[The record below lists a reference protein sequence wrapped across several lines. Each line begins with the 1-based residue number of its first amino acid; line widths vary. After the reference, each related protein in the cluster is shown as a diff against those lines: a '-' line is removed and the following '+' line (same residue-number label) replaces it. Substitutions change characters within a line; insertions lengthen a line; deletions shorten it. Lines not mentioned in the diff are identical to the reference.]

1 MRVGSFF
8 TTMGADGTMVCP
20 FELKKSMKACR
31 ISALV
36 IIIATLSRLIFEVYR
51 AIFVNPVNGAK
62 GNLFRP
68 HLQPDTGLRLA
79 FMKKIKYYYN
89 TNTLRYEKLETP
101 LRVKLLRVFGFVA
114 AALVT
119 AALISYAAFQFI
131 GSPREKILA
140 QQNKALNDNYKELE
154 EDLKSIQQQMKEL
167 EKRDNDVYRA
177 IFEANPV
184 PDSARAKELE
194 VKQEIAKVERIQDH
208 QLAASITNTLN
219 NLKSRITAQKKS
231 YEQVEDLV
239 KNKEQLLSHTPAIQ
253 PVSNKDLSR
262 IASGFGSRIDPVY
275 KTVKFHYGLDFAA
288 PQGTPIYA
296 TADGTVTTAGS
307 TGNGYGNH
315 VIINHGYGYETL
327 YGHMVRVKARNGQVI
342 KRGEVIGWVGST
354 GKSTGPHCHYEVHK
368 YGDKI
373 DPIYFFYNDLTPA
386 QFDLLLKKAAASNQ
400 SLD

>member
-1 MRVGSFF
+1 
-8 TTMGADGTMVCP
+8 MVCP

-119 AALISYAAFQFI
+119 ASLISYAAFQFI
-131 GSPREKILA
+131 GSPKEKILA
-140 QQNKALNDNYKELE
+140 QQNKALNNTYKELE